1 MIRFN
6 WMWRY
11 NKPMDQADLI
21 EISDE
26 LDSVGYYSML
36 LTVHSRSSDYLPIVS
51 SVLDR
56 GHKLKYILAI
66 RPYLLSPQ
74 YLMMLLAGMEEIAKD
89 RIMLNWVHGTL
100 GPNENFN
107 AVLSLPGDMND
118 PEVRR
123 QHMSDFL
130 EALDKTNMH
139 QDVKVPESMMSGG
152 NPNTVELVKKFGM
165 HLGSGYDIFINNYDS
180 YRKYKF
186 PKIFVQV
193 SLLIR
198 DTDEEALAIKNERV
212 LENINVIAGSKET
225 IEKKILELHSM
236 GATDLLVSNA
246 FGERGEERQRIHE
259 LVASMKGR
267 GLAI

>member
-1 MIRFN
+1 
-6 WMWRY
+6 MWRY

-26 LDSVGYYSML
+26 LDAVGYYSML

-74 YLMMLLAGMEEIAKD
+74 YLMMLLAGMEEIDKD

-139 QDVKVPESMMSGG
+139 QDIKVPESMMSGG

-165 HLGSGYDIFINNYDS
+165 HLGSGYDIFIKNYDS
-180 YRKYKF
+180 YRKHEF
-186 PKIFVQV
+186 PKTFVQV

-212 LENINVIAGSKET
+212 LENINVIAGSRET